1 MSRLLKGILMRT
13 WFPVV
18 VVALWQ
24 IVLAHSTNPFFPPPT
39 KIVSAARNVITPEW
53 ISTSLYS
60 SLTTLFAGYFIGSFL
75 GVICGAL
82 IGNNNTARI
91 LLTPITNFVRSIPS
105 VAKVPVI
112 MALLGLGTATRICA
126 VSVAVLFPVLM
137 ATMRA
142 VATTP
147 KELTEI
153 TEILGYSSIRSLI
166 AVRLPAA
173 TGEILAGLHAAVQ
186 VALLVMVISEM
197 LGSGIGVGAFIIR
210 SQSTF
215 MIADM
220 WVGILVLG
228 VLGIIL
234 NELFMLAE
242 RRIAPWYFNS
252 KELA

>member
-1 MSRLLKGILMRT
+1 MSQTIRKISLRI
-13 WFPVV
+13 WFPVTV
-18 VVALWQ
+18 IALWQ
-24 IVLAHSTNPFFPPPT
+24 VALSHSTNPFFPPPS
-39 KIVSAARNVITPEW
+39 KILAAARFVITPEW
-53 ISTSLYS
+53 ITTSLFS
-60 SLTTLFAGYFIGSFL
+60 SLITLSAGYFIGSFL
-75 GVICGAL
+75 GVVLGAL
-82 IGNNNTARI
+82 IGNNASARI
-91 LLTPITNFVRSIPS
+91 VLTPITNFIRSVPS

-126 VSVAVLFPVLM
+126 VAVAVLFPVLM

-142 VATTP
+142 VATVP

-153 TEILGYSSIRSLI
+153 TEILGYGPIRSLL
-166 AVRLPAA
+166 AVRVPAA

-186 VALLVMVISEM
+186 VALLIMVISEM
-197 LGSGIGVGAFIIR
+197 LGSGIGVGAFIIH

-228 VLGIIL
+228 VLGVIL
-234 NELFMLAE
+234 NELFMVAE
-242 RRIAPWYFNS
+242 RRIAPWYFKS